1 MSESMVSPKLDVNV
15 HLDFVSYNDGV
26 WTMSGWLVCQTENP
40 RIRLLSQ
47 DQTELLSKWQ
57 AFERADVKDALG
69 LPEEAIVKG
78 FVACVASGDVELD
91 ALILEI
97 DSTEFNTSTLQPQL
111 INNPEVIFNA
121 LGDAKTLFVEDLQA
135 IISSKPASEDAVAE
149 ALSEQA
155 QSNIH
160 EARRVKIEH
169 FFDDCFILDNN
180 LFYFKGWALTD
191 KPLSDVV
198 VTDAAGNEI
207 EITECYRFIR
217 HDLNEKLNLSLEYEA
232 GFVCACRLPDEF
244 DATSVTLNIDGGH
257 SISATI
263 SNHVIAQTKLEILKA
278 YLALIDVHQ
287 AGFFSQGQPAVLK
300 HLADIW
306 QSERLMEGATPQVQ
320 QFGDAIQ
327 SPVVSL
333 IIPIYGRY
341 DFIQHQIA
349 MFLTDIDM
357 ANHEI
362 IYVLDDPKIAREFDI
377 TCHGVFNTYSMP
389 FKTVYAGKNLG
400 FAGANNLGVNH
411 ACGEYVLALNS
422 DVLPS
427 ESGWL
432 SRLVSKFNTLE
443 DVGILG
449 AKLLYEDNT
458 LQHIGMEFSQDAY
471 YPGIWM
477 NFHPHKGMPSQ
488 LVNKD
493 KTVQAELVTGACMLL
508 KKDFYQS
515 IKGFDTRYILG
526 DFEDSD
532 LCLKVY
538 QQQKKIY
545 LDTEE
550 TLFHLERLSQNLV
563 DSGDWKYKLTLLN
576 GLYQK
581 NKWGHAIEEVK
592 QNHV

>member
-1 MSESMVSPKLDVNV
+1 MLSPKFDVNV

-26 WTMSGWLVCQTENP
+26 WTMSGWFVCQTESP
-40 RIRLLSQ
+40 RIKVLSQ
-47 DQTELLSKWQ
+47 DKTELLSKWQ
-57 AFERADVKDALG
+57 AFERPDVKDALE
-69 LPEEAIVKG
+69 LPEEANVKG
-78 FVACVASGDVELD
+78 FVACIASGDVELD

-97 DSTEFNTSTLQPQL
+97 DRSKFDTSSFQPQL
-111 INNPEVIFNA
+111 INNPEVIVNA
-121 LGDAKTLFVEDLQA
+121 LGDEKATFVEELQA
-135 IISSKPASEDAVAE
+135 MRLPKATSDNAIVETSVAQQSQSIINESQMA
-149 ALSEQA
+149 
-155 QSNIH
+155 N
-160 EARRVKIEH
+160 IEH

-191 KPLSDVV
+191 KRLSHVV
-198 VTDAAGNEI
+198 VSDGAGNEI
-207 EITECYRFIR
+207 RITECYRFIR

-244 DATSVTLNIDGGH
+244 NATSVSLKIEGAH

-263 SNHVIAQTKLEILKA
+263 SNHVMAQTKLEILKA

-287 AGFFSQGQPAVLK
+287 TDFFALGQPAVLK

-327 SPVVSL
+327 SPLVSL

-349 MFLTDIDM
+349 MFLTDEDM

-362 IYVLDDPKIAREFDI
+362 IYVLDDPKIAREFTI

-427 ESGWL
+427 ELGWL
-432 SRLVSKFNTLE
+432 SRLVSKFNSLE

-458 LQHIGMEFSQDAY
+458 IQHIGMEFSQDAY

-488 LVNKD
+488 LIKTD
-493 KTVQAELVTGACMLL
+493 KTVPAELVTGACMLL

-515 IKGFDTRYILG
+515 IGGFDTRYILG

-538 QQQKKIY
+538 QQKKKIY

-581 NKWGHAIEEVK
+581 NKWGQAIEEVK

>member
-1 MSESMVSPKLDVNV
+1 MVPPKFDVNV
-15 HLDFVSYNDGV
+15 HIDFVSYNDGV
-26 WTMSGWLVCQTENP
+26 WTMSGWLVCHTEKP
-40 RIRLLSQ
+40 HIRVLLH
-47 DQTELLSKWQ
+47 DKTELLSKWQ
-57 AFERADVKDALG
+57 GYERADVKDALG
-69 LPEEAIVKG
+69 LPQEAIVKG
-78 FVACVASGDVELD
+78 FVACVACGEVELD
-91 ALILEI
+91 ALTLEI
-97 DSTEFNTSTLQPQL
+97 DSVEFDTSTLQPQI

-135 IISSKPASEDAVAE
+135 IILSQPASKDAV
-149 ALSEQA
+149 SEVLADPEQNNNHEVRQA
-155 QSNIH
+155 N
-160 EARRVKIEH
+160 IEH

-198 VTDAAGNEI
+198 VADAAGNEI
-207 EITECYRFIR
+207 KITECYRFIR

-244 DATSVTLNIDGGH
+244 DAKSVSLNIDGGN
-257 SISATI
+257 SISSTI
-263 SNHVIAQTKLEILKA
+263 SNHVMAQTKLEILKA

-287 AGFFSQGQPAVLK
+287 ADFFIQGQLAVLK

-306 QSERLMEGATPQVQ
+306 QSERLMEGAIPQVQ

-349 MFLTDIDM
+349 MFISDSDM

-362 IYVLDDPKIAREFDI
+362 IYVLDDPKIAREFLI

-389 FKTVYAGKNLG
+389 FKTVFAGKNLG

-411 ACGEYVLALNS
+411 AAGEYVIALNS

-432 SRLVSKFNTLE
+432 SRLVSKFNKI
-443 DVGILG
+443 DDIGILG
-449 AKLLYEDNT
+449 ATLLYEDNT

-488 LVNKD
+488 LVKTD
-493 KTVQAELVTGACMLL
+493 KTVQVELVTGACMLL

-515 IKGFDTRYILG
+515 IGGFDTRYILG

-538 QQQKKIY
+538 QQKKKIY

-550 TLFHLERLSQNLV
+550 SLFHLERLSQNLV